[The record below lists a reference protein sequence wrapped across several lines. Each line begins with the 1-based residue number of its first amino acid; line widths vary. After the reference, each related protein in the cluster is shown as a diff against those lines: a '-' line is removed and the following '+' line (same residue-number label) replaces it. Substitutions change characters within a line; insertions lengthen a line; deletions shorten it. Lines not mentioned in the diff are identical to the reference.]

1 MLVSIR
7 LQNIRSFYEKTEF
20 SLQAE
25 SICEF
30 RDSIIYWKRNKTDE
44 VNTVPLHIILG
55 DHNSGKT
62 NLLEALE
69 MLQQILLAGSL
80 DFLTPEANIA
90 SFGHEEEPILLGF
103 MVIEQQI
110 IYDYE
115 FAFLWEDDHYEVTYE
130 KLDVNR
136 FTLFE
141 RHRQSIMITKT
152 GKASQ
157 YYNENCR
164 NMLEQQE
171 RLSEGYASDELYL
184 TGGFRYGLGHDLV
197 TQLHNFIQGKLH
209 IIFQLELPI
218 QLKQKA
224 KIRDFLKHIHYE
236 LELDDL
242 NKLSH
247 GSRRFLA
254 LCDLVFDALANG
266 YVLCI
271 DELDS
276 GLQTNP
282 VMVLTSLFHNRVY
295 NPYGAQLLFITQNPL
310 FLNKNYI
317 RRDEV
322 TFFTKPQDQ
331 TQISSL
337 LTHALRENN
346 YLRKFTAYEYGVI
359 PKLDL
364 EQFLPKA
371 RINVKK
377 L

>member
-7 LQNIRSFYEKTEF
+7 LQNVRSFYEKTEF

-44 VNTVPLHIILG
+44 VNTVPLHIVLG

-69 MLQQILLAGSL
+69 LLRQILLADSL
-80 DFLTPEANIA
+80 DALSQEANIA
-90 SFGHEEEPILLGF
+90 SFNHEEEPVLMGL
-103 MVIEQQI
+103 MLIEQQM

-115 FAFLWEDDHYEVTYE
+115 FAFLWEQDHYEVTYE

-141 RHRQSIMITKT
+141 RHRQKITITKT
-152 GKASQ
+152 GKAAQ
-157 YYNENCR
+157 YYDENCR

-171 RLSEGYASDELYL
+171 RLSLGYASNELYL
-184 TGGFRYGLGHDLV
+184 TGGFRYGLAHDLV
-197 TQLHNFIQGKLH
+197 MHLHDFIQDKLR
-209 IIFQLELPI
+209 IIFQLEMPET
-218 QLKQKA
+218 LKQKA

-236 LELDDL
+236 LNLDNL
-242 NKLSH
+242 NRLSH

-271 DELDS
+271 DELDN

-282 VMVLTSLFHNRVY
+282 VMVLTSLFHNHAY
-295 NPYGAQLLFITQNPL
+295 NPHGAQLLFITQNPL

-322 TFFTKPQDQ
+322 TFFTKPKEH

-346 YLRKFTAYEYGVI
+346 YLRKFTTYEYGVI

-371 RINVKK
+371 
-377 L
+377 